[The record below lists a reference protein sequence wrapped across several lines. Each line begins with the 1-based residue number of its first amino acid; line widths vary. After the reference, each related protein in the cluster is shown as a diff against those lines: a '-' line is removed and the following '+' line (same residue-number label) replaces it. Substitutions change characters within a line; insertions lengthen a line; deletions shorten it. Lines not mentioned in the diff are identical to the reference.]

1 MAFSFTLYKKFYQLQ
16 YPLSTIVVCILYPI
30 YCIQQRMRFGQ
41 DINSILYPVSIFK
54 STGIRKQFASL
65 DINSILYPVSIFRS
79 TGSRKQYGSLDINSI
94 LYPVSIF
101 RSTGSRK
108 QYASLDIN
116 SMGVDIARGPVTELD
131 NKVIST
137 NIFNS

>member
-1 MAFSFTLYKKFYQLQ
+1 M
-16 YPLSTIVVCILYPI
+16 
-30 YCIQQRMRFGQ
+30 
-41 DINSILYPVSIFK
+41 
-54 STGIRKQFASL
+54 
-65 DINSILYPVSIFRS
+65 FRS
-79 TGSRKQYGSLDINSI
+79 TRGSKQYASLDINSI

-131 NKVIST
+131 NKVISI
-137 NIFNS
+137 NNFNS